1 MEILEQQ
8 NEGLF
13 QESLAKIGALTLII
27 EHKDKQI
34 EYLQKML
41 EISKKELKCE
51 SVACDEYE
59 QHVREFE
66 SLGKD
71 YHLSFSN

>member
-41 EISKKELKCE
+41 EISKKELKWE
-51 SVACDEYE
+51 SAVCDEYE

-71 YHLSFSN
+71 YHSSFSN